1 MIKENLKSIQKRIHK
16 ACDSAG
22 RSPESVTLVAVSKTK
37 PVDMIEEALQ
47 AGHLHF
53 GENRMQE
60 LQEKMES
67 FDHED
72 AVWHMIGT
80 LQSNKIKYIAERVDW
95 IHSAAKTS
103 HIKEINKRAR
113 QHDRVVN
120 VLVQVNISEE
130 EQKSGCKPSDLP
142 KIIEYAKHCEYI
154 RLRGLMGIA
163 ELVEDPEEVRPQF
176 KALKKLLD
184 EHKHLEEGNVHL
196 EHLSMGMTND
206 LEVAIEEGATM
217 IRVGRAIFGE
227 RNYT

>member
-1 MIKENLKSIQKRIHK
+1 MIS
-16 ACDSAG
+16 
-22 RSPESVTLVAVSKTK
+22 
-37 PVDMIEEALQ
+37 EALL
-47 AGHLHF
+47 AGQHHF

-60 LQEKMES
+60 LQEKMEA
-67 FDHED
+67 FDHKD

-80 LQSNKIKYIAERVDW
+80 VQSNKIKYIAERVDW
-95 IHSAAKTS
+95 IHSAAKSS
-103 HIKEINKRAR
+103 HIKEINKRAA
-113 QHDRVVN
+113 QYDRVIN

-130 EQKSGCKPSDLP
+130 DQKSGCKPSDLP
-142 KIIEYAKHCEYI
+142 KIIDYSRNCEHV

-184 EHKHLEEGNVHL
+184 EHQHLNGGNVTL